1 MEKFFETILWRSRL
15 VMLLAV
21 LVALIA
27 AVLVIL
33 GNFVD
38 LAHLGS
44 LFGQYLTNEHD
55 VTTRQAMM
63 LAVIELLDGFLMAG
77 VLLIFSFGLYELF
90 ISSIEP
96 ADKSQQKGKILNI
109 KNIDVLK
116 NKLGKV
122 ILMMLIIKVFSFTI
136 QLKISNA
143 LELLMLAAAV
153 ALIALALF
161 LTKNGHGEINTL
173 NSHEKDHKKDRGKY
187 YEKAD

>member
-1 MEKFFETILWRSRL
+1 MEQFFETLLWRSRL
-15 VMLLAV
+15 IMLLAV
-21 LVALIA
+21 IVALFA
-27 AVLVIL
+27 ATLVIL

-38 LAHLGS
+38 LAHLAS
-44 LFGQYLTNEHD
+44 LFWQYLTNAHNIE
-55 VTTRQAMM
+55 TRQAMM

-96 ADKSQQKGKILNI
+96 AQESQQKGKILNI

-136 QLKISNA
+136 QLQVNSA

-153 ALIALALF
+153 ALVSVALF
-161 LTKNGHGEINTL
+161 LTKDSHASVKTL
-173 NSHEKDHKKDRGKY
+173 NNNNNKKGDSHEN
-187 YEKAD
+187 